1 MQIPSFG
8 LLFLLA
14 LATGASAAPAT
25 STKGVANKNELTAA
39 GKLLSPGLT
48 NFDYAVFQSDVGSRQ
63 ATELHAI
70 MSMEGADDDMKRDH
84 LLAAASSTPA
94 RPAVTG
100 TALQNLKDYAVYAEI
115 AYCGS
120 ASTLGTWGCGTKT
133 CGSPAVS
140 GTQLVQYL
148 SGSSNAG
155 FVAYNKNRNL
165 IVVSFRGSSN
175 AANWVQNLDFG
186 KKTYPYTKP
195 AAFASK
201 TVEVHSGFVKAY
213 EEMRSTLLTTLKAAV
228 AAYPTAKVLY
238 TGHSLG
244 GAIATLAAADTSASG
259 LVAASKVQLTIYN
272 SPRVGSATFSDMVS
286 ALGLSGV
293 ARYVE
298 ENDIV
303 SHLPPTNF
311 GFNHVVGEDYQRS
324 GVVYACTG
332 AEDSSC
338 SNSRVPFT
346 SIDSHTQFFGTAGWF
361 GSKGC

>member
-25 STKGVANKNELTAA
+25 STKGVANKSELTAA

-48 NFDYAVFQSDVGSRQ
+48 NFDYAVFESDVGSRQ
-63 ATELHAI
+63 AKELHAI

-120 ASTLGTWGCGTKT
+120 ASTLGTWGCGAKT
-133 CGSPAVS
+133 CG
-140 GTQLVQYL
+140 G
-148 SGSSNAG
+148 
-155 FVAYNKNRNL
+155 R
-165 IVVSFRGSSN
+165 R
-175 AANWVQNLDFG
+175 
-186 KKTYPYTKP
+186 
-195 AAFASK
+195 
-201 TVEVHSGFVKAY
+201 
-213 EEMRSTLLTTLKAAV
+213 
-228 AAYPTAKVLY
+228 YPTAKVLY

-244 GAIATLAAADTSASG
+244 GAIATLAAADTAASG

-293 ARYVE
+293 ARFVE

-303 SHLPPTNF
+303 SHLPPTSF

-361 GSKGC
+361 GGSGC